1 MVRKESQL
9 KKNINEMKRFAAN
22 MPKTINEAINFEEAG
37 PEPHMRHNPEPEME
51 PEHESE
57 ESGMDV
63 MAFVDEIRKKSL
75 KGMAQLADRPDDPLY
90 EILKRIWQT
99 CDKAYSDQ
107 KQASTVVAQQQGQ
120 MQQQQMPQR
129 PM

>member
-1 MVRKESQL
+1 MIKKESNL
-9 KKNINEMKRFAAN
+9 RRNISACKQFAAK
-22 MPKTINEAINFEEAG
+22 MPKTINEAINFEES
-37 PEPHMRHNPEPEME
+37 EPDYEMDREPEME
-51 PEHESE
+51 PEHEE
-57 ESGMDV
+57 GEHGMDV

-75 KGMAQLADRPDDPLY
+75 KGMAQLADKPDDPLY

-120 MQQQQMPQR
+120 MQQQQPMPQR